1 MDFDD
6 EYEYQFADSNIEVND
21 EDEEKDENLQDDF
34 REGASE
40 EQINE
45 EEAHFENNIKP
56 HILDTIRLLTSFII
70 FKDDEELS
78 FEENTEV
85 YAAKRKACIESLQD
99 LQEIT
104 QEDLTKRERRV
115 WTLLIETNIHK
126 NELFSLLSHH
136 RNDYDIVREVVDL
149 LVILSESPDQ
159 NNPRFRKFSARG
171 GASERKRAIL
181 YFGKQMKTLQRFKQ
195 TILSSKFMPIITWTL
210 MNKEKESALKSK
222 MMIDEENKKRVLTE
236 ADLYCIVVFKLLNNL
251 LSIPDAKHGK
261 VLQTEELQTRMQD
274 VLVKQLQNDCQ
285 FLDYA
290 LVKITKFVENYD
302 EASSQ
307 SEMKRLQESY
317 LLFTKFAT
325 MLFWNESV
333 KDLFEASNPIIP
345 GNNDIVMSQNEE
357 NMEMDNSE
365 LKRLLRKEK
374 MYKDQVKSL
383 ILTSRHSR
391 FQGNLL
397 ERQSNVSKV
406 ISKNKDAQKLSA
418 LLEENEE
425 YDAEKE
431 NKKNDVKIQKTFVV
445 QNVNHMNTAH
455 MYAASDNPFL
465 VGGGQQKAS
474 STGARFGTKRFNVMS
489 DRMELRFSPS
499 SLETRK
505 LIKNFA
511 DDLYRGCFNSKF
523 YLVFQNLI
531 LKQLFSIDSTFFTN
545 HYQTAGGFYCYQ

>member
-6 EYEYQFADSNIEVND
+6 ELEYQFADTTTEAND
-21 EDEEKDENLQDDF
+21 DEEEEKDFENLQDDF

-40 EQINE
+40 EQISE
-45 EEAHFENNIKP
+45 EELHFQQNIKP

-104 QEDLTKRERRV
+104 KEDLTKRERRV

-136 RNDYDIVREVVDL
+136 RNDYDIVREVIDL

-171 GASERKRAIL
+171 GASERKRAIF
-181 YFGKQMKTLQRFKQ
+181 YFGKQMKILQRFKQ
-195 TILSSKFMPIITWTL
+195 ALLSTKYLPIISWTL
-210 MNKEKESALKSK
+210 MNKENESALKSK
-222 MMIDEENKKRVLTE
+222 MIIDEENKRRVLTE
-236 ADLYCIVVFKLLNNL
+236 ADLYFIAIFKLLNNL

-290 LVKITKFVENYD
+290 LVKMTKFIENYN
-302 EASSQ
+302 EVSSQ
-307 SEMKRLQESY
+307 SEMKRLSESY

-345 GNNDIVMSQNEE
+345 NSNDIVMSQNEE

-383 ILTSRHSR
+383 ILTGRHSR
-391 FQGNLL
+391 FQGSLL
-397 ERQSNVSKV
+397 ERESNVSKV

-445 QNVNHMNTAH
+445 QNVTHMNTAH

-489 DRMELRFSPS
+489 DKMELRFSPS

-505 LIKNFA
+505 IIKNFA

-523 YLVFQNLI
+523 SLNI
-531 LKQLFSIDSTFFTN
+531 
-545 HYQTAGGFYCYQ
+545 